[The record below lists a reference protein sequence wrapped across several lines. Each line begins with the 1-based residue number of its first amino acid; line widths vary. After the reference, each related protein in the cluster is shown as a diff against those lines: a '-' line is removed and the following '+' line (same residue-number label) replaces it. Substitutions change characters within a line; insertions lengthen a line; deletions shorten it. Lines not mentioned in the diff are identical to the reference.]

1 MKIPVLRSLL
11 CILCADTNH
20 KTEAETMQS
29 QAQRQRIITGS
40 REFPRGRTPCG
51 SNMISIEEF
60 VHLAHTTTTRE
71 STLYGV
77 TMSASA
83 PITLPSLHEL
93 RYAISGL
100 AAYVTLYYGY
110 MCVQVSPLPASRKI
124 ARWML
129 PTNPA
134 LGCRL
139 FTSILHV

>member
-1 MKIPVLRSLL
+1 MRLQH
-11 CILCADTNH
+11 A
-20 KTEAETMQS
+20 A
-29 QAQRQRIITGS
+29 
-40 REFPRGRTPCG
+40 
-51 SNMISIEEF
+51 SIEEF

-71 STLYGV
+71 YTLYGV

-110 MCVQVSPLPASRKI
+110 MCVQVSPPPASRKKL
-124 ARWML
+124 RCGCCPLTL
-129 PTNPA
+129 P